1 MMEKLERLDS
11 WYGRLSD
18 ITEELT
24 EMGFDV
30 VEANAECID
39 VAFEEDGDDVH
50 VVIYLGNKR
59 FIHALGDVHV
69 SSFDPE
75 DEYYDEFNTGRL
87 LFATRFL
94 PYINK
99 EKGMNT
105 TDHNP
110 YYLYD

>member
-1 MMEKLERLDS
+1 MSLEVIDMMEKLERLDS

-50 VVIYLGNKR
+50 VAIRLG
-59 FIHALGDVHV
+59 GTQ
-69 SSFDPE
+69 
-75 DEYYDEFNTGRL
+75 NTI
-87 LFATRFL
+87 T
-94 PYINK
+94 INGY
-99 EKGMNT
+99 EEVYRG
-105 TDHNP
+105 
-110 YYLYD
+110 